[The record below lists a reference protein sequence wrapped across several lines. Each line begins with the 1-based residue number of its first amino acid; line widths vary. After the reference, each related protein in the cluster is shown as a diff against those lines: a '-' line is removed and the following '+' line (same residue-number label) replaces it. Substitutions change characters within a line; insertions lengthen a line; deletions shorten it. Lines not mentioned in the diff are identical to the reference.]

1 MKFIRS
7 ISVVDSHTQG
17 NPTRVVTGG
26 FPIIYGK
33 TMVEKMSYVKNNLD
47 DIVTG
52 IQWEPRGHDDIFLT
66 IITSPVNSKAD
77 LGVIYKGQYEYFF
90 MCGHGTI
97 GTVTVAIETGMIRAQ
112 EPITTVLLDTPSGI
126 VTAKAEV
133 KDGVVKS
140 VTIRNVPSFLY
151 KKDYFVEVPK
161 VGKIKGDISFGG
173 DFYFITESKDI
184 GINLENIA
192 IDDLIKIG
200 SEIKNTINSSI
211 TVKHPFIKEIH
222 EIHGVIINELP
233 THPKA
238 NCKNF
243 AITGTHI
250 DRSPCGTG
258 SCAKMAALFGRGKLK
273 KDDKFITESI
283 LGSIY
288 IGKVVDE
295 IKLNNYKAIIPE
307 ITGQAWISGFNTLL
321 FDQSDPFKY
330 GFRLRDK
337 IIKHV

>member
-1 MKFIRS
+1 MKFTKS

-17 NPTRVVTGG
+17 NPTRVVIGG
-26 FPIIYGK
+26 LPPIFGK
-33 TMVEKMSYVKNNLD
+33 NMIEKMNYVKNNLD

-66 IITSPVNSKAD
+66 IITNPGNSKAD

-97 GTVTVAIETGMIRAQ
+97 GTVTVAIETGMIKAR
-112 EPITTVLLDTPSGI
+112 EPITTVLLDTPSGLVI
-126 VTAKAEV
+126 CKAEI
-133 KDGVVKS
+133 KNDLVKS

-161 VGKIKGDISFGG
+161 IGRIKGDISFGG
-173 DFYFITESKDI
+173 DFYFIVESKEI

-192 IDDLIKIG
+192 IEDLIKIG
-200 SEIKNTINSSI
+200 SEIKNAVNSS
-211 TVKHPFIKEIH
+211 TNVSHPLIKEIH
-222 EIHGVIINELP
+222 EIHGTIINGP
-233 THPKA
+233 TTHPKA

-258 SCAKMAALFGRGKLK
+258 SCAKMAALFARGKLK
-273 KDDKFITESI
+273 KGDEFITESI
-283 LGSIY
+283 LGSTY
-288 IGKVVDE
+288 IGKIVDE
-295 IKLNNYKAIIPE
+295 VKLDNYKAIIPE
-307 ITGQAWISGFNTLL
+307 ITGQAWITGFNTLL
-321 FDQSDPFKY
+321 IDPEDPFKY
-330 GFRLRDK
+330 GFRLKDR
-337 IIKHV
+337 IIK